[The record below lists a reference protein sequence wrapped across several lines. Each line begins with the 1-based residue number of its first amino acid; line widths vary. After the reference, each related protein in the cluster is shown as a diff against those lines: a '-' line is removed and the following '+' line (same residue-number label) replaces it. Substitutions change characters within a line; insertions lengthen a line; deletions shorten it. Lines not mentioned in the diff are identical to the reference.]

1 MMVLWSVT
9 HKTSLSLSLFLSCR
23 SQQKSLPSVP
33 PEQHLRSPWNLH
45 WRDRLWWSDP
55 LRSLSVSQSLNYNR
69 ILKYKEDHLLSLS
82 PEHDRY
88 SHHWLQALLT
98 EHQSFFLLLSTLFW
112 FSLCFL
118 HRCKRSFRHRFKE
131 SVLCQ
136 SGCRSSGGEKT
147 LSLNTHTHR
156 GTHSHTYTVQCY
168 LSRTVLHVL
177 HCNTSHTH
185 TDAQKHTQPQ
195 RTDPSELAWA
205 LRPAELLRR
214 QTLLRHS
221 PWWRRR
227 SEDLEFHSNFSP
239 SASQR
244 CLSGTTELPLTC
256 LCAVSLTLY
265 VCCL

>member
-1 MMVLWSVT
+1 MKCYT
-9 HKTSLSLSLFLSCR
+9 QNKSLSLSFSLSCR

-55 LRSLSVSQSLNYNR
+55 LRSLSVSQSLNYSR
-69 ILKYKEDHLLSLS
+69 ILKYKEDHLLSLR

-156 GTHSHTYTVQCY
+156 GTHSHPV
-168 LSRTVLHVL
+168 
-177 HCNTSHTH
+177 TH
-185 TDAQKHTQPQ
+185 TFNTPTQSNAISHVQSFMFYTATPPTLTQ
-195 RTDPSELAWA
+195 THKNTLS
-205 LRPAELLRR
+205 LREQIHL
-214 QTLLRHS
+214 
-221 PWWRRR
+221 
-227 SEDLEFHSNFSP
+227 N
-239 SASQR
+239 
-244 CLSGTTELPLTC
+244 
-256 LCAVSLTLY
+256 
-265 VCCL
+265 